1 MSSPSSSKS
10 PSLPIP
16 ARGPIRA
23 PLSGYNLRRLPKR
36 KSLYGKPKSL
46 SRSKSRSLSRSK
58 SRSKTTKNKMNKSKP
73 NTTKYTRKST
83 PPRGPIR
90 APLSRHNLRRLSKK

>member
-10 PSLPIP
+10 PSPPIP

-46 SRSKSRSLSRSK
+46 SRSKSRSL

>member
-10 PSLPIP
+10 PSPPIP

-46 SRSKSRSLSRSK
+46 SRSKSRS
-58 SRSKTTKNKMNKSKP
+58 KTTKNKMNKSKP
-73 NTTKYTRKST
+73 KTTKYTRKST